1 MNAMICEEPYF
12 QWDDNTCT
20 CLGCVENGVLH
31 DNCKCCEDY
40 AENVSL
46 EEFYE
51 PLNIRQ

>member
-1 MNAMICEEPYF
+1 MNAIICEEPYF

-31 DNCKCCEDY
+31 DNCRYCEDY
-40 AENVSL
+40 AKNVSL

-51 PLNIRQ
+51 PLNIR